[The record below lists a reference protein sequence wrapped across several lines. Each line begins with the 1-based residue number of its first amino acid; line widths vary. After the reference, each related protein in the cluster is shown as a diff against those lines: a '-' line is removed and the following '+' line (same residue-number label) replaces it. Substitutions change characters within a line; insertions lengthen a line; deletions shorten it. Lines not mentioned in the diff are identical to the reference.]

1 MKINKIIVLF
11 TIGVLTF
18 IIAGCVGGCNP
29 PQPPSYMP
37 PPRNTP
43 ESSIR
48 YTSVHVD
55 VSDEAHGSI
64 QVRMPGEEKWEG
76 ISFEG
81 DFYGAPQMIEVFA
94 IPEEGY
100 IFDGWYSS
108 GGRLFSR
115 EAAFHFD
122 PYEVS
127 RLIARFRN
135 EADDPAS
142 PVTLGGQTFS
152 KYSVHISLERQNIR
166 NVSVLAEL
174 ASLEVLHLS
183 DNAIS
188 DLSALRELTTLSE
201 LGLSGNTITDI
212 SVLEGLVNLEVLWL
226 GYNNITDINALSYM
240 VELTTLWLN
249 SNSISDI
256 SALSGL
262 INLED
267 LRLSDNLISD
277 ISALSGLV
285 NLERLTISENS
296 ISDISMLRFPNMTF
310 LQIRDNNI
318 SDISALSGFSALT
331 SLVLDNNSI
340 SDVSALKGLTNLR
353 RLYLEG
359 NPLTEHQIDELRKAL
374 PECEIFF

>member
-1 MKINKIIVLF
+1 MKNKKIIVLF
-11 TIGVLTF
+11 TVGVLAF
-18 IIAGCVGGCNP
+18 IIAGCAGESTSP
-29 PQPPSYMP
+29 PGVLPRTPP
-37 PPRNTP
+37 P

-64 QVRMPGEEKWEG
+64 WVWMPGEEKWDG

-94 IPEEGY
+94 TPEEGY
-100 IFDGWYSS
+100 VFDGWYSS
-108 GGRLFSR
+108 GGTLLSR
-115 EAAFHFD
+115 EATFRFD
-122 PYEVS
+122 PYDVS

-135 EADDPAS
+135 EADEPAS
-142 PVTLGGQTFS
+142 LVTLGGQAFS
-152 KYSVHISLERQNIR
+152 IYTTHISLERHNIR
-166 NVSVLAEL
+166 NISVLAEL
-174 ASLEVLHLS
+174 DNLEILHLS
-183 DNAIS
+183 GNAIS
-188 DLSALRELTTLSE
+188 DLSALRELTALSE
-201 LGLSGNTITDI
+201 LGLSSNSITDI
-212 SVLEGLVNLEVLWL
+212 NVLAGLVNLEVLWL
-226 GYNNITDINALSYM
+226 GYNQITDINALGNM
-240 VELTTLWLN
+240 VELKNLWLN

-256 SALSGL
+256 SALRGL

-267 LRLSDNLISD
+267 LRLSENSISD

-285 NLERLTISENS
+285 NLQRLTISENS
-296 ISDISMLRFPNMTF
+296 ISDISMLSFPNMTF
-310 LQIRDNNI
+310 LQIKDNNI

-331 SLVLDNNSI
+331 SLVLENNSI